1 MQEPNSW
8 VEIVS
13 VIAHDL
19 KTPITSVKGFI
30 ELMKHSGPLNERQE
44 HFSERALSALKQM
57 ESLVQRLLEL
67 AWIDADRPLEPQLC
81 DLTSVIENAVAML
94 RDYADRRQIVLS
106 VAIDPDLGTVQA
118 DERRLD
124 QVMLNLLSNAIK
136 YNRKGGEVSVA
147 ARSLDENV
155 QVSVRDTGVGISEN
169 DQQYIFERFFRS
181 RTPHEEKIEGTGL
194 GLSIVKAVIE
204 KHGGQVWV
212 ESREGVGS
220 IFTFTLPRVMRLSEG
235 EDITEEAISPRID
248 SAEGMDLAHS
258 ESLNEVI
265 DAVDDNIQEP
275 PQTYLDRDDADVA
288 RKE

>member
-57 ESLVQRLLEL
+57 EGLVQRLLEL

-81 DLTSVIENAVAML
+81 DLTLVIENAVAML
-94 RDYADRRQIVLS
+94 RDYADRRQIVLT
-106 VAIDPDLGTVQA
+106 VELDPDLGMVQA

-124 QVMLNLLSNAIK
+124 QVMVNLLSNAVK
-136 YNRKGGEVSVA
+136 YNRKGGDVVVI
-147 ARSLDENV
+147 ARSLDDSV
-155 QVSVRDTGVGISEN
+155 QVSVRDTGVGISEE
-169 DQQYIFERFFRS
+169 DQQYVFERFFRS

-194 GLSIVKAVIE
+194 GLSIVKAVID
-204 KHGGQVWV
+204 KHGGQLWV

-220 IFTFTLPRVMRLSEG
+220 TFTFTLPRVLRLSEG
-235 EDITEEAISPRID
+235 EDTTEEAISPRLD
-248 SAEGMDLAHS
+248 NAEGVDLAQS

-275 PQTYLDRDDADVA
+275 PQIYVDRDELDQVH
-288 RKE
+288 KE